1 MTPQE
6 ALRSALD
13 NLAAHKLRSAL
24 TMLGMIFGVG
34 AVIAMMSIGAGAE
47 RQAMASIERLGLRNV
62 LVRAKTFKEDELR
75 EIRQKSLGVSQRDAA
90 AIAEAIPG
98 VDLVAPRIRIEPYKV
113 ISPGGKSDGVAVYGV
128 TPRQSELAH
137 LVVAEGRFLDPLD
150 ESSHAQVCVI
160 GPAVRRDLFG
170 YGAALGE
177 LVKVNDV
184 WLEVVG
190 VLAAD
195 AAAAPAGGASGGA
208 SASGGSGDA
217 GSGASGAGGPGAV
230 PGGAAAGPA
239 TREIYL
245 PLSTADRKFEHPDL
259 ASPLDEIVVRLK
271 DGASGG
277 ETAPLLRDLLDR
289 LHAGTGDYELVV
301 PEALLAESRKTQ
313 RLFNVVM
320 GAIAG
325 ISLLVGGIGIMNIM
339 LATVLERTREIG
351 VRRAVGARASDI
363 RFQFIVESFA
373 ISLIGG
379 LTGIVAGLA
388 LARGVAA
395 YAGWQTIVTTAS
407 ILLSTGVAMAVG
419 LASGIY
425 PATRAAALDPIDA
438 LRYE

>member
-6 ALRSALD
+6 AFHSAFD

-62 LVRAKTFKEDELR
+62 LVRAKTLKDDEAQ
-75 EIRQKSLGVSQRDAA
+75 EVRQKSLGVSQRDAA
-90 AIAEAIPG
+90 AIAEAVPG
-98 VDLVAPRIRIEPYKV
+98 VEQVAPRIRIDPYKV
-113 ISPGGKSDGVAVYGV
+113 LAATGKSDGAAVYGV
-128 TPRQSELAH
+128 DPHHRELAH
-137 LVVAEGRFLDPLD
+137 LVVAEGRFLDEMD
-150 ESSHAQVCVI
+150 AATHAQVAVV

-170 YGAALGE
+170 YGPAVGQ

-190 VLAAD
+190 VLADD
-195 AAAAPAGGASGGA
+195 AAVSPGGPGGP
-208 SASGGSGDA
+208 
-217 GSGASGAGGPGAV
+217 GASGAGAAAS
-230 PGGAAAGPA
+230 PGGEGSGAAGA
-239 TREIYL
+239 SREIYL
-245 PLSTADRKFEHPDL
+245 PVSTAERKFEHPAL
-259 ASPLDEIVVRLK
+259 SSPLDEIVVRLK
-271 DGASGG
+271 TGVSSEEASGSVR
-277 ETAPLLRDLLDR
+277 ELLDR
-289 LHAGTGDYELVV
+289 LHAGAADYELVV
-301 PEALLAESRKTQ
+301 PEALLAESRRTQ
-313 RLFNVVM
+313 RLFNMVM

-351 VRRAVGARASDI
+351 VRRAVGARSRDI

-395 YAGWQTIVTTAS
+395 LAGWETIVTGSS
-407 ILLSTGVAMAVG
+407 IVLSTGVAMVVG

-425 PATRAAALDPIDA
+425 PASRAAALDPIEA

>member
-1 MTPQE
+1 
-6 ALRSALD
+6 
-13 NLAAHKLRSAL
+13 AAHKLRSAL

-47 RQAMASIERLGLRNV
+47 RQALASIERLGLRNV
-62 LVRAKTFKEDELR
+62 LVRAKTFKDSELK

-90 AIAEAIPG
+90 AISEAVPG
-98 VDLVAPRIRIEPYKV
+98 VDLVVPRIRIDPYKV
-113 ISPGGKSDGVAVYGV
+113 ISPSGKSDGAAVYGV
-128 TPRQSELAH
+128 TPRHADLAH
-137 LVVAEGRFLDPLD
+137 LAVAEGRFLDPLD
-150 ESSHAQVCVI
+150 ESTHAQVCVI
-160 GPAVRRDLFG
+160 GPEVRRDLFG
-170 YGAALGE
+170 YGQALGG

-195 AAAAPAGGASGGA
+195 AAPASTAPGAGASGK
-208 SASGGSGDA
+208 GSE
-217 GSGASGAGGPGAV
+217 
-230 PGGAAAGPA
+230 GGAAAAESSSGSGSGPSS
-239 TREIYL
+239 REIYL
-245 PLSTADRKFEHPDL
+245 PLSTADRKFEHPAL

-271 DGASGG
+271 DGVSGQ
-277 ETAPLLRDLLDR
+277 ETASVMRDLLDR

-301 PEALLAESRKTQ
+301 PEALLAESRRTQ
-313 RLFNVVM
+313 QLFNVVM

-351 VRRAVGARASDI
+351 VRRAVGARRQDI

-379 LTGIVAGLA
+379 VAGIVAGLA

-395 YAGWQTIVTTAS
+395 YAGWQTIVTGAS
-407 ILLSTGVAMAVG
+407 ILLATGVAMTVG

-425 PATRAAALDPIDA
+425 PATRAASLDPIEA

>member
-6 ALRSALD
+6 AFRSALD

-47 RQAMASIERLGLRNV
+47 RQAMATIERLGLRNV
-62 LVRAKTFKEDELR
+62 LVRAKTLKDDEAQ
-75 EIRQKSLGVSQRDAA
+75 EIRQKSLGVSQRDAS
-90 AIAEAIPG
+90 AIAEAVPG
-98 VDLVAPRIRIEPYKV
+98 VELVAPRIRVDPYKV
-113 ISPGGKSDGVAVYGV
+113 LSATGKSDGAAAYGV
-128 TPRQSELAH
+128 DPRHRELAH
-137 LVVAEGRFLDPLD
+137 LVMAEGRFLDEMD
-150 ESSHAQVCVI
+150 GATHAQVAVI

-170 YGAALGE
+170 YGPAVGQ

-190 VLAAD
+190 VLADD
-195 AAAAPAGGASGGA
+195 AASSPGAPGAAGGGGAGASGGA
-208 SASGGSGDA
+208 GAAYG
-217 GSGASGAGGPGAV
+217 GAS
-230 PGGAAAGPA
+230 
-239 TREIYL
+239 REIYL
-245 PLSTADRKFEHPDL
+245 PVSTAERKFEHPAL
-259 ASPLDEIVVRLK
+259 GSPLDEIVVRLK
-271 DGASGG
+271 PGTSGEEASGLIR
-277 ETAPLLRDLLDR
+277 ELLDR
-289 LHAGTGDYELVV
+289 LHAGAADYELVV
-301 PEALLAESRKTQ
+301 PEALLAESRRTQ
-313 RLFNVVM
+313 RLFNMVM

-351 VRRAVGARASDI
+351 VRRAVGARSRDI

-379 LTGIVAGLA
+379 ITGIVAGLA

-395 YAGWQTIVTTAS
+395 VAGWETIVTGSS

-425 PATRAAALDPIDA
+425 PASRAAALDPIEA
-438 LRYE
+438 LHYE

>member
-6 ALRSALD
+6 AFRSALD

-47 RQAMASIERLGLRNV
+47 RQALSSIERLGLRNV
-62 LVRAKTFKEDELR
+62 LVRAKTFKDEELR
-75 EIRQKSLGVSQRDAA
+75 EIRQTSLGVSQRDAA
-90 AIAEAIPG
+90 AIAEAVPG
-98 VDLVAPRIRIEPYKV
+98 VELVAPRVRVDPYKV
-113 ISPGGKSDGVAVYGV
+113 LSATGKADGTAVYGV
-128 TPRQSELAH
+128 TPLHAELSH
-137 LVVAEGRFLDPLD
+137 LAVAEGRFLDPLD
-150 ESSHAQVCVI
+150 EATHAQVCVI

-170 YGAALGE
+170 YGPAVGK
-177 LVKVNDV
+177 LVKINDV

-190 VLAAD
+190 VLAAAD
-195 AAAAPAGGASGGA
+195 AAPAKSVTGKRGGAGEGETSTTPAVAA
-208 SASGGSGDA
+208 S
-217 GSGASGAGGPGAV
+217 
-230 PGGAAAGPA
+230 
-239 TREIYL
+239 REIYL

-271 DGASGG
+271 DGVSGG
-277 ETAPLLRDLLDR
+277 ESSSVMRDLLDR
-289 LHAGTGDYELVV
+289 LHGGAQDYELVV
-301 PEALLAESRKTQ
+301 PEALLAESRRTQ

-351 VRRAVGARASDI
+351 VRRAVGAKSSDI

-373 ISLIGG
+373 ISVIGG
-379 LTGIVAGLA
+379 LTGIAAGLA
-388 LARGVAA
+388 LAKGVAA
-395 YAGWQTIVTTAS
+395 YAGWETIVTGAS
-407 ILLSTGVAMAVG
+407 IVLSTGVAMAVG

-425 PATRAAALDPIDA
+425 PASRAAALDPIEA

>member
-1 MTPQE
+1 MTPRE
-6 ALRSALD
+6 AFRSALD
-13 NLAAHKLRSAL
+13 SLAAHKLRSAL

-47 RQAMASIERLGLRNV
+47 RQALATIERLGLRNV
-62 LVRAKTFKEDELR
+62 LVRAKTFKDEELR
-75 EIRQKSLGVSQRDAA
+75 EIRQTSLGVSQRDAA
-90 AIAEAIPG
+90 AIAEAVPG
-98 VDLVAPRIRIEPYKV
+98 VELVVPRIRIDPYKV
-113 ISPGGKSDGVAVYGV
+113 LSPSGKADAVAVYGV
-128 TPRQSELAH
+128 TPRHAELAN
-137 LVVAEGRFLDPLD
+137 LTLAEGRFLDALD
-150 ESSHAQVCVI
+150 ESTHAQVCVV

-170 YGAALGE
+170 YGPAVGRL
-177 LVKVNDV
+177 LKINDV

-190 VLAAD
+190 VLAAAD
-195 AAAAPAGGASGGA
+195 AAPAGAKGAPEKGDAVPAG
-208 SASGGSGDA
+208 SAS
-217 GSGASGAGGPGAV
+217 
-230 PGGAAAGPA
+230 
-239 TREIYL
+239 REIYL
-245 PLSTADRKFEHPDL
+245 PLSTADRKFEHPEL

-271 DGASGG
+271 PGTSGE

-289 LHAGTGDYELVV
+289 LHGGAADYELVV
-301 PEALLAESRKTQ
+301 PEALLAESRRTQ

-351 VRRAVGARASDI
+351 VRRAVGARSRDI

-379 LTGIVAGLA
+379 VAGIAAGLV

-395 YAGWQTIVTTAS
+395 YAGWETIVTGAS

-425 PATRAAALDPIDA
+425 PASRAAGLDPIEA

>member
-1 MTPQE
+1 MTPRE
-6 ALRSALD
+6 AFRSALD

-24 TMLGMIFGVG
+24 TMLGMIFGVA
-34 AVIAMMSIGAGAE
+34 AVIAMMAIGAGAE
-47 RQAMASIERLGLRNV
+47 RQALESIERLGLRNV
-62 LVRAKTFKEDELR
+62 LVRAKTFKDDELR
-75 EIRQKSLGVSQRDAA
+75 EIRRSSQGVSHRDAA

-98 VDLVAPRIRIEPYKV
+98 VQLVAPRIKLDPYKV
-113 ISPGGKSDGVAVYGV
+113 LSPGGKTEGAAVYGV
-128 TPRQSELAH
+128 TSQYARLAS
-137 LVVAEGRFLDPLD
+137 LAVSEGRFLDPMD
-150 ESSHAQVCVI
+150 ERSHAQVCVI

-170 YGAALGE
+170 YGPAVGQ
-177 LVKVNDV
+177 LVKVNEV

-190 VLAAD
+190 VLASEGD
-195 AAAAPAGGASGGA
+195 AAQAGGEGKEGESPLAPSNGGAGGEAATA
-208 SASGGSGDA
+208 SASGS
-217 GSGASGAGGPGAV
+217 
-230 PGGAAAGPA
+230 
-239 TREIYL
+239 REIYL
-245 PLSTADRKFEHPDL
+245 PLSTAERKFEHPVL

-271 DGASGG
+271 EGVSGQ
-277 ETAPLLRDLLDR
+277 ETSTLLRDLLDR
-289 LHAGTGDYELVV
+289 LHGGADDYELVV
-301 PEALLAESRKTQ
+301 PEALLAESRRTQ

-351 VRRAVGARASDI
+351 VRRAVGARRYDI

-379 LTGIVAGLA
+379 VTGVVAGLA

-395 YAGWQTIVTTAS
+395 FAGWETIVTTSS
-407 ILLSTGVAMAVG
+407 IILSTGVAMGVG

-425 PATRAAALDPIDA
+425 PAARAAALYPIEA

>member
-1 MTPQE
+1 MTPRE
-6 ALRSALD
+6 AFRSALD

-47 RQAMASIERLGLRNV
+47 RQALASIERLGLRNV
-62 LVRAKTFKEDELR
+62 LVRAKTFKDDELA
-75 EIRQKSLGVSQRDAA
+75 EIRQTSLGVSQRDAA
-90 AIAEAIPG
+90 AIAEAVPG
-98 VDLVAPRIRIEPYKV
+98 VELVAPRIRIDPYKV
-113 ISPGGKSDGVAVYGV
+113 LSPSGKADGTAVYGV
-128 TPRQSELAH
+128 TPRHAELAH
-137 LVVAEGRFLDPLD
+137 LTLAEGRFLDALD

-170 YGAALGE
+170 YGPALGR

-190 VLAAD
+190 VLAAVD
-195 AAAAPAGGASGGA
+195 AAPQQSGPGNKDAAPAAV
-208 SASGGSGDA
+208 GS
-217 GSGASGAGGPGAV
+217 
-230 PGGAAAGPA
+230 
-239 TREIYL
+239 REIYL
-245 PLSTADRKFEHPDL
+245 PLSTADRKFEHSEL

-271 DGASGG
+271 AGTSGE
-277 ETAPLLRDLLDR
+277 ETSPLMRDLLDR
-289 LHAGTGDYELVV
+289 LHGGAADYELVV
-301 PEALLAESRKTQ
+301 PEALLAESRRTQ

-351 VRRAVGARASDI
+351 VRRAVGARSRDI

-379 LTGIVAGLA
+379 VTGIVAGLA

-395 YAGWQTIVTTAS
+395 YAGWETIVTGAS

-425 PATRAAALDPIDA
+425 PASRAAGLDPIEA

>member
-1 MTPQE
+1 MTPRE

-13 NLAAHKLRSAL
+13 SLAGHKLRSAL

-62 LVRAKTFKEDELR
+62 LVRAKTFKDEELQ
-75 EIRQKSLGVSQRDAA
+75 EIRQTSLGVSPRDAA

-98 VDLVAPRIRIEPYKV
+98 VELVAPRIRIDPYKV
-113 ISPGGKSDGVAVYGV
+113 FSPAGRADGTAVYGV
-128 TPRQSELAH
+128 TPQYAELAH
-137 LVVAEGRFLDPLD
+137 QELAEGRFLDALD
-150 ESSHAQVCVI
+150 ERSHAQVCVI
-160 GPAVRRDLFG
+160 APAVRRDLFG
-170 YGAALGE
+170 YGAALGRM
-177 LVKVNDV
+177 VKVNDL

-190 VLAAD
+190 VLAAAEAGAPAPKGKPVKEE
-195 AAAAPAGGASGGA
+195 AAASAAPVS
-208 SASGGSGDA
+208 
-217 GSGASGAGGPGAV
+217 
-230 PGGAAAGPA
+230 
-239 TREIYL
+239 REIYL
-245 PLSTADRKFEHPDL
+245 PLSTADRKFEHSEL

-271 DGASGG
+271 DGTDSG
-277 ETAPLLRDLLDR
+277 ETAALLRDLLDR
-289 LHAGTGDYELVV
+289 LHGGAADYELVV
-301 PEALLAESRKTQ
+301 PEALLAESRRTQ

-351 VRRAVGARASDI
+351 VRRAVGARSRDI

-379 LTGIVAGLA
+379 LAGIVAGLA

-395 YAGWQTIVTTAS
+395 YAGWETIVTGAS

-425 PATRAAALDPIDA
+425 PASRAAGLDPIEA

>member
-6 ALRSALD
+6 AFRSALD

-170 YGAALGE
+170 YGPALGE

-195 AAAAPAGGASGGA
+195 AAAAPAGAA
-208 SASGGSGDA
+208 SAGSGAA
-217 GSGASGAGGPGAV
+217 GSGASGAGEAGAAS
-230 PGGAAAGPA
+230 GGAAAGPA

>member
-6 ALRSALD
+6 AFHSAFD

-62 LVRAKTFKEDELR
+62 LVRAKTLKDDEAQ
-75 EIRQKSLGVSQRDAA
+75 EVRQKSLGVSQRDAS
-90 AIAEAIPG
+90 AIAEAVPG
-98 VDLVAPRIRIEPYKV
+98 VERVAPRIRIDPYKV
-113 ISPGGKSDGVAVYGV
+113 LSATGKSDGAAVYGV
-128 TPRQSELAH
+128 DPRYRELAH
-137 LVVAEGRFLDPLD
+137 LGVAEGRFLDEMD
-150 ESSHAQVCVI
+150 AATHAQVAVV

-170 YGAALGE
+170 FGPAVGQ

-190 VLAAD
+190 VLADD
-195 AAAAPAGGASGGA
+195 AAISP
-208 SASGGSGDA
+208 
-217 GSGASGAGGPGAV
+217 GGPGGPSA
-230 PGGAAAGPA
+230 PGAAGAGAASPGGEGGGAAGSS
-239 TREIYL
+239 REIYL
-245 PLSTADRKFEHPDL
+245 PVSTAERKFEHPAL
-259 ASPLDEIVVRLK
+259 SSPLDEIVVRLK
-271 DGASGG
+271 TGVSSEEASGSIR
-277 ETAPLLRDLLDR
+277 ELLDR
-289 LHAGTGDYELVV
+289 LHAGAADYELVV
-301 PEALLAESRKTQ
+301 PEALLAESRRTQ
-313 RLFNVVM
+313 RLFNMVM

-351 VRRAVGARASDI
+351 VRRAVGARSSDI

-395 YAGWQTIVTTAS
+395 LAGWETIVTSSS
-407 ILLSTGVAMAVG
+407 ILLSTGVAMVVG

-425 PATRAAALDPIDA
+425 PASRAAALDPIEA

>member
-6 ALRSALD
+6 AFRSALD

-47 RQAMASIERLGLRNV
+47 RQALSSIERLGLRNV
-62 LVRAKTFKEDELR
+62 LVRAKTFKDDELR
-75 EIRQKSLGVSQRDAA
+75 EIRQTSLGVSQRDAA
-90 AIAEAIPG
+90 AIAEAVPG
-98 VDLVAPRIRIEPYKV
+98 VELVAPRIRVDPYKV
-113 ISPGGKSDGVAVYGV
+113 LAPTGKADGTAVYGV
-128 TPRQSELAH
+128 TPLHADLSH
-137 LVVAEGRFLDPLD
+137 LGVAEGRFLDPLD
-150 ESSHAQVCVI
+150 ESTHAQVCVI

-170 YGAALGE
+170 YGPAVGKV
-177 LVKVNDV
+177 VKINDV

-190 VLAAD
+190 VLASAD
-195 AAAAPAGGASGGA
+195 AA
-208 SASGGSGDA
+208 SAKSVTGKSGGSGE
-217 GSGASGAGGPGAV
+217 GEASAT
-230 PGGAAAGPA
+230 PA
-239 TREIYL
+239 TPAVTASREIYL

-271 DGASGG
+271 DGVSGG
-277 ETAPLLRDLLDR
+277 EASSVMRDLLDR
-289 LHAGTGDYELVV
+289 LHGGAQDYDLVV
-301 PEALLAESRKTQ
+301 PEALLAESRRTQ

-351 VRRAVGARASDI
+351 VRRAVGAKSSDI

-373 ISLIGG
+373 ISVIGG
-379 LTGIVAGLA
+379 LTGIAAGLA
-388 LARGVAA
+388 LAKGVAA
-395 YAGWQTIVTTAS
+395 YAGWETIVTGAS
-407 ILLSTGVAMAVG
+407 IVLSTGVAMAVG

-425 PATRAAALDPIDA
+425 PASRAAALDPIEA

>member
-6 ALRSALD
+6 AFRSALD

-47 RQAMASIERLGLRNV
+47 RQALASIERLGLRNV
-62 LVRAKTFKEDELR
+62 LVRAKTFKDDELR
-75 EIRQKSLGVSQRDAA
+75 EIRQQSLGVSQRDAA
-90 AIAEAIPG
+90 AIAEAVPG
-98 VDLVAPRIRIEPYKV
+98 VDLVVPRIHIDPYKV
-113 ISPGGKSDGVAVYGV
+113 ISPAGKTDGAAVYGV
-128 TPRQSELAH
+128 TPQYGDLAH
-137 LVVAEGRFLDPLD
+137 LGLAEGRFLDPLD
-150 ESSHAQVCVI
+150 ESTHAQVCVI
-160 GPAVRRDLFG
+160 GPEVRRDLFG
-170 YGAALGE
+170 YGQALGG

-190 VLAAD
+190 VLATD
-195 AAAAPAGGASGGA
+195 AAPASTAPGAGAPGKGSEGGEAATSP
-208 SASGGSGDA
+208 SGGSG
-217 GSGASGAGGPGAV
+217 SGPSS
-230 PGGAAAGPA
+230 
-239 TREIYL
+239 REIYL
-245 PLSTADRKFEHPDL
+245 PLSTADRKFEHPAL

-271 DGASGG
+271 DGVSGQ
-277 ETAPLLRDLLDR
+277 ETASVMRDLLDR

-301 PEALLAESRKTQ
+301 PEALLAESRRTQ
-313 RLFNVVM
+313 QLFNVVM

-351 VRRAVGARASDI
+351 VRRAVGARRQDI

-379 LTGIVAGLA
+379 VAGIVAGLA

-395 YAGWQTIVTTAS
+395 YAGWQTIVTGAS
-407 ILLSTGVAMAVG
+407 ILLATGVAMTVG

-425 PATRAAALDPIDA
+425 PATRAASLDPIEA